1 MGEKMEG
8 KRIQFDRAPKEGEDG
23 YESHQSCMAEFADIE
38 HLFRTPRG
46 VVTDLDVSARAV
58 PYCKVGT
65 GLFPETLPTVQEFW
79 DDCTKATLYACNR
92 GTFTTNLDGTAKKE
106 GFRIKLRL
114 ILEQL
119 VPRKLWGS
127 TLFMTSRTIWNK
139 QPASRPGGVTKDEVK
154 EWKRKVMTKE
164 ELCEFKF
171 NFFGKISNDYP
182 NVDIFW
188 DFGGSKANA

>member
-1 MGEKMEG
+1 MG
-8 KRIQFDRAPKEGEDG
+8 
-23 YESHQSCMAEFADIE
+23 
-38 HLFRTPRG
+38 
-46 VVTDLDVSARAV
+46 
-58 PYCKVGT
+58 
-65 GLFPETLPTVQEFW
+65 

-127 TLFMTSRTIWNK
+127 TLFMTFRTIWNK

-188 DFGGSKANA
+188 DFGGSKANAYIKGYGISLGTIVYPQAIKVESPIDAKKTIWKMLR